1 MSKQVEKIHQ
11 KYFMEA
17 FKGKS
22 SSITLKEIK
31 NELEKIYVERRSWS
45 GAKGPFT
52 KKAIKQREL
61 ILLKQQILYKIEDA
75 KLLKDIS
82 EECFNLKLLK
92 IINDYLKFK

>member
-1 MSKQVEKIHQ
+1 MKRDYRPIA
-11 KYFMEA
+11 M
-17 FKGKS
+17 
-22 SSITLKEIK
+22 TNKEIK
-31 NELEKIYVERRSWS
+31 NELEKIYKERRSWS

-92 IINDYLKFK
+92 ITNDNLDYKG